1 MTVCLK
7 ARVFNHSWKFDGYED
22 SRKCDLFRP
31 FTDWK
36 VQSAVNFACTNMLT
50 SNLT

>member
-7 ARVFNHSWKFDGYED
+7 AQVFNHSWKFDGYED

-31 FTDWK
+31 LQIEKFN
-36 VQSAVNFACTNMLT
+36 QQ
-50 SNLT
+50 